1 MKDLEKII
9 TKELLRRVLPKET
22 QNLSEDFSFYIDEDN
37 IVFSDDGEMQFE
49 YCIYKFAFKC
59 QESAIVKGFDICPKM
74 DSKGFY
80 RLLTDDNIIGFKIE
94 DKFIFSESINPCSSR
109 VEALFK
115 AYEWILKEIKD
126 K

>member
-59 QESAIVKGFDICPKM
+59 KEWAKSKEYIIHSSPTQKVEYTAIVQSFDINK
-74 DSKGFY
+74 FY
-80 RLLTDDNIIGFKIE
+80 YGQNQFYAL
-94 DKFIFSESINPCSSR
+94 SE
-109 VEALFK
+109 VEAIIK
-115 AYEWILKEIKD
+115 ACKWILKEQK
-126 K
+126 